1 MLQYTI
7 LATYYGPLIH
17 VIWENFNGKSIQCI
31 SSVLVSEGHCRL
43 QGAWGPDATAVG
55 IWPLYS
61 GEVKMLIS
69 PVETSFGWDMGFFFN
84 SVDIAV
90 SLVTTLCYQS
100 LMPFTLE
107 LPQVCP
113 AERTSREIQACAYPY
128 VQVIMC
134 SATVSISILLP
145 NTSCYKTMVLVV
157 DNFARLLRIV
167 FYMPVS
173 CRF

>member
-1 MLQYTI
+1 MYYLCLSVRGAPQTPRSLRARCYCSGD
-7 LATYYGPLIH
+7 LAT
-17 VIWENFNGKSIQCI
+17 
-31 SSVLVSEGHCRL
+31 VLRRSEDADQSCRNKPWLGH
-43 QGAWGPDATAVG
+43 GG
-55 IWPLYS
+55 
-61 GEVKMLIS
+61 
-69 PVETSFGWDMGFFFN
+69 FFN
-84 SVDIAV
+84 SVDIGV

-134 SATVSISILLP
+134 SATVSVSILFP
-145 NTSCYKTMVLVV
+145 NTSCYETMVLVV